1 MTSGGAV
8 GPIVPPGQAA
18 RGLAAREGEADI
30 GAPRTRHPMWLLPLL
45 PRAASLAT
53 RTYYRLARAGER
65 VPMHGPVLLV
75 ANHPNSLLDPALV
88 SVAAQRPV
96 RFLAKAP
103 LFGDRL
109 VGWLVRGAGS
119 IPVYRR
125 QDDAAQVG
133 RNEEMFAAVHAAL
146 ADGAAVGIF
155 PEGLS
160 HSNPSLAPLRT
171 GAARIALGAAA
182 ARGGTAFPI
191 VPVGLVFRDKDVF
204 RSEALLVVG
213 RPVGWTDL
221 AVGGA
226 ADANGVRALTDRIDA
241 ALREV
246 TLNLE
251 RWEDA
256 PVVETAEAI
265 WSAEFGA
272 EPDDVHRLE
281 RTHEAARLLARLRAD
296 DDPRWEP
303 LARDLRLHARALA
316 RLRLRPAD
324 LAAPEPSPGAA
335 VRWTLRQLP
344 VVASALLA
352 LLGAALYWLPYRAT
366 GWVADRAG
374 PAEDI
379 RSTWKLLAGGLLHVG
394 WTLLLAALA
403 ALAGGWAAG
412 LAALV
417 VLPILALLALHVL
430 ERWGRAREDA
440 RRFFLLRR
448 GARLADLRERQRAL
462 ADRLR
467 ALREGVRG

>member
-1 MTSGGAV
+1 
-8 GPIVPPGQAA
+8 
-18 RGLAAREGEADI
+18 
-30 GAPRTRHPMWLLPLL
+30 MWLLPLL
-45 PRAASLAT
+45 PRVASLAT
-53 RTYYRLARAGER
+53 RTYYRLSRAGER
-65 VPMHGPVLLV
+65 VPREGPVLVV

-88 SVAAQRPV
+88 SVAAERPI

-103 LFGDRL
+103 LFTDPL

-133 RNEEMFAAVHAAL
+133 RNEEMFAAVYAAL
-146 ADGAAVGIF
+146 VGGSAVGIF

-182 ARGGTAFPI
+182 ARGGVPFPI

-213 RPVGWTDL
+213 RPVAWDDL
-221 AVGGA
+221 APGDPGDAGA
-226 ADANGVRALTDRIDA
+226 VRVLTERIDA

-246 TLNLE
+246 TVNLE

-256 PVVETAEAI
+256 PVVEAAEAI
-265 WSAEFGA
+265 WSAEYGA
-272 EPDDVHRLE
+272 EPGDVHRLG
-281 RTHEAARLLARLRAD
+281 RTHEAARLLERVRAEGDARWA
-296 DDPRWEP
+296 P
-303 LARDLRLHARALA
+303 LARDVRIHARALA

-324 LAAPEPSPGAA
+324 LAAPEPTTVGAA
-335 VRWTLRQLP
+335 WWTVRQLP
-344 VVASALLA
+344 FAAAALLA
-352 LLGAALYWLPYRAT
+352 VLGAAIYWLPYRAT

-379 RSTWKLLAGGLLHVG
+379 RSTWKLLAGALLHVA
-394 WTLLLAALA
+394 WTVLLAALA
-403 ALAGGWAAG
+403 AWSGGWVAG
-412 LAALV
+412 AAALV
-417 VLPILALLALHVL
+417 LLPVLALLALHTL

-440 RRFFLLRR
+440 RRFFALRR
-448 GARLADLRERQRAL
+448 GARLADLRARQRAL
-462 ADRLR
+462 AERLR
-467 ALREGVRG
+467 ALREGVVAERR

>member
-1 MTSGGAV
+1 MPACRAG
-8 GPIVPPGQAA
+8 
-18 RGLAAREGEADI
+18 GLAGREAGADI
-30 GAPRTRHPMWLLPLL
+30 GAPRTGNPTMWLLPLL
-45 PRAASLAT
+45 PRVASLAT
-53 RTYYRLARAGER
+53 RTYYRLARAGEH
-65 VPMHGPVLLV
+65 VPSRGPVLVV

-88 SVAAQRPV
+88 SVAAERPV

-103 LFGDRL
+103 LFTDRL

-146 ADGAAVGIF
+146 AGGAAVGIF

-182 ARGGTAFPI
+182 ARGGSPFPI
-191 VPVGLVFRDKDVF
+191 VPIGLVFRDKDVF

-213 RPVGWTDL
+213 RPIGWDDL
-221 AVGGA
+221 AARGSGEAEV
-226 ADANGVRALTDRIDA
+226 VRTLTERIDA

-256 PVVETAEAI
+256 PIVETAEAI
-265 WSAEFGA
+265 WSAEYGA

-296 DDPRWEP
+296 GDARWEP
-303 LARDLRLHARALA
+303 LARDLRSHARALA

-324 LAAPEPSPGAA
+324 LAAPEPTTGVAL
-335 VRWTLRQLP
+335 RWTLRQLP
-344 VVASALLA
+344 VAASSILA
-352 LLGAALYWLPYRAT
+352 PVGAALYWLPYRAT
-366 GWVADRAG
+366 GWVADRVG

-379 RSTWKLLAGGLLHVG
+379 RSTWKLLAGALLHVA
-394 WTLLLAALA
+394 WTLLLAGLA
-403 ALAGGWAAG
+403 AWAGGWAMG
-412 LAALV
+412 IAALAI
-417 VLPILALLALHVL
+417 LPVLALLALHVL

-448 GARLADLRERQRAL
+448 GARLADLRARQRAL
-462 ADRLR
+462 AGRLR
-467 ALREGVRG
+467 ALREGVSLLPG

>member
-1 MTSGGAV
+1 
-8 GPIVPPGQAA
+8 
-18 RGLAAREGEADI
+18 
-30 GAPRTRHPMWLLPLL
+30 MWLLPLL
-45 PRAASLAT
+45 PRIASLAT
-53 RTYYRLARAGER
+53 RTYYRLSRAGER
-65 VPMHGPVLLV
+65 VPSSGPLLVV

-88 SVAAQRPV
+88 SVAADRPV

-103 LFGDRL
+103 LFSDRL

-146 ADGAAVGIF
+146 AGGAAVGIF

-182 ARGGTAFPI
+182 TRGGDAFPI

-213 RPVGWTDL
+213 RPVEWNDL
-221 AVGGA
+221 ATRGETD
-226 ADANGVRALTDRIDA
+226 ADRVRLLTNRIDA

-246 TLNLE
+246 TVNLE

-265 WSAEFGA
+265 WAAEFGA

-281 RTHEAARLLARLRAD
+281 RTHEAARLLGRLRAD
-296 DDPRWEP
+296 GDPRWEP
-303 LARDLRLHARALA
+303 LARDVRIHTRALA
-316 RLRLRPAD
+316 RLRLRPSD
-324 LAAPEPSPGAA
+324 LAAPEPTTGGAI
-335 VRWTLRQLP
+335 RWSLRQLP
-344 VVASALLA
+344 FAASALLA
-352 LLGAALYWLPYRAT
+352 AIGAAIYWLPYRAT
-366 GWVADRAG
+366 GWIAQRVGA
-374 PAEDI
+374 PEDI
-379 RSTWKLLAGGLLHVG
+379 RSTWKLLLGALLHVA

-403 ALAGGWAAG
+403 ASSGGWVAG
-412 LAALV
+412 LAALA
-417 VLPILALLALHVL
+417 VLPVLALLALHVV

-448 GARLADLRERQRAL
+448 GERLADLRARQRAL
-462 ADRLR
+462 AERLR
-467 ALREGVRG
+467 ALREGVGSRRS